1 MYLSVCLSVCLSTF
15 HSQFIHYLKS
25 FFSIYTQFDVNW
37 RIRGFVTLGL
47 VEHALDI
54 LNLVCDDKEKNL
66 SVSEGVVAM
75 LEEVVME
82 EKEVEKVKVRGVVT
96 QFNTTYINN
105 IIIYTSIRILRGTL
119 KKIYS

>member
-1 MYLSVCLSVCLSTF
+1 M
-15 HSQFIHYLKS
+15 
-25 FFSIYTQFDVNW
+25 
-37 RIRGFVTLGL
+37 
-47 VEHALDI
+47 EHALDI

-96 QFNTTYINN
+96 QFDTTYINN